1 MFYIINNWK
10 MKNILIKTILQNEK
24 QKKQN
29 EKKLKDLKK
38 DFENKT
44 ISKSI
49 YLKNF
54 YNLIL
59 KQNEK
64 DLIYFKNLIEYLQV
78 N

>member
-1 MFYIINNWK
+1 MKIEKIILK
-10 MKNILIKTILQNEK
+10 KEK
-24 QKKQN
+24 EKKQN

-64 DLIYFKNLIEYLQV
+64 DLIYFQKLIEYLKV